1 MASAPR
7 VGTLRG
13 CTAIILLTGFLG
25 ALDDLLTWNFVYV
38 LVGLGLGRWHWMG
51 RGGTTGELRART
63 GCVAARWAKSARPTL
78 HLVLRAVGGTPQ
90 GAVWALLAHGGA
102 RERGGVRYAP

>member
-1 MASAPR
+1 MARTNSYAGGGGGGAFALPFGRPR
-7 VGTLRG
+7 FFGWGAGSDGWGAGT
-13 CTAIILLTGFLG
+13 
-25 ALDDLLTWNFVYV
+25 
-38 LVGLGLGRWHWMG
+38 GLG
-51 RGGTTGELRART
+51 RGGTTGVSART
-63 GCVAARWAKSARPTL
+63 GRVAARWARSARPTL